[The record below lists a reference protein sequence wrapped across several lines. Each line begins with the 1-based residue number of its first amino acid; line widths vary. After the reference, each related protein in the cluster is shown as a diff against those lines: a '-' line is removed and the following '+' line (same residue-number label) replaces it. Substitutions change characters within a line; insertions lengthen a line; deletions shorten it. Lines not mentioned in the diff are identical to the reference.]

1 MMIQVFIIAFVVSYL
16 GSIPPGTINVTTMQL
31 AVPQKNRTAIFFS
44 IAASLVEFVYA
55 GLTVRFQLFL
65 NESPWIMD
73 NFYIITAIAMI
84 VLGIANL
91 FATSN
96 SRSIVAKIDT
106 RARSGFKRGII
117 LGLLNPLTMPFW
129 LAVTAF
135 LQTNNLIS
143 LNGSLFWFY
152 LAGISSG
159 TFILLMTI
167 LKLGSKFAT
176 IADNPFLVHKLP
188 GLIFIGL
195 GCYNLFIWGSTFS

>member
-31 AVPQKNRTAIFFS
+31 AVQQKNRTAIFFS

-96 SRSIVAKIDT
+96 SKSIVAKIDT

-135 LQTNNLIS
+135 LQTNNLQK
-143 LNGSLFWFY
+143 N
-152 LAGISSG
+152 
-159 TFILLMTI
+159 
-167 LKLGSKFAT
+167 
-176 IADNPFLVHKLP
+176 
-188 GLIFIGL
+188 
-195 GCYNLFIWGSTFS
+195 